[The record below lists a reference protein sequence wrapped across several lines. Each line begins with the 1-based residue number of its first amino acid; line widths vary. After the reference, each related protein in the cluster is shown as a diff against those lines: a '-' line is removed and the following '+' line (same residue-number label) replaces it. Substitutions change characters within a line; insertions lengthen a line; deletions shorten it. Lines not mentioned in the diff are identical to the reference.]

1 MWDGSR
7 HPAAPPATGH
17 PPRATPKAA
26 PSRGSQKTPRR
37 RQEMAAGYSQ
47 EWAQHRGDSGPAEIG
62 PRPRHCQ
69 PADGQSSSLTFLISR
84 NKLTGQEDFAAGLA
98 STHRGFA
105 CHLRA
110 QLFSSPPPL
119 GAAQGARFGCP
130 HTDTSHWDQQ
140 HRGCLAEM

>member
-1 MWDGSR
+1 
-7 HPAAPPATGH
+7 
-17 PPRATPKAA
+17 
-26 PSRGSQKTPRR
+26 
-37 RQEMAAGYSQ
+37 MAAGYSW
-47 EWAQHRGDSGPAEIG
+47 EWAQHWGDSGPAEIG

-130 HTDTSHWDQQ
+130 HTDTPDWDQQ
-140 HRGCLAEM
+140 CRGCLAEM